1 MNLFLV
7 WKPQLGTV
15 HHPKIHGQWPNARR
29 GDVVQI
35 NNRTYTA
42 IRNTRLT
49 NNVQVSHVRQ
59 QRARAGARMDSRSLG
74 ICGLL
79 ENYMLKP
86 FPYPWKLSG
95 DAHAMAVIVFFL
107 QPAITQGH
115 RDMTSAD
122 LNLSYTYVLQMENVN
137 ASFRLLR
144 AGTLRNPLPINDSY
158 SNVNATETN
167 NIYFDDVTSVYYESS
182 CNESGVNCVVVQINV
197 TEHWMR
203 LLRDDIGDLRLGEMP
218 LPGSH
223 DAMTRGCS
231 NQSYLVDQT
240 PTNLLIR
247 SYFPEVTTVRS
258 SERAQ
263 KRQRALEQVS
273 WKNVNRSLV

>member
-1 MNLFLV
+1 
-7 WKPQLGTV
+7 
-15 HHPKIHGQWPNARR
+15 
-29 GDVVQI
+29 
-35 NNRTYTA
+35 
-42 IRNTRLT
+42 
-49 NNVQVSHVRQ
+49 
-59 QRARAGARMDSRSLG
+59 
-74 ICGLL
+74 
-79 ENYMLKP
+79 
-86 FPYPWKLSG
+86 
-95 DAHAMAVIVFFL
+95 
-107 QPAITQGH
+107 
-115 RDMTSAD
+115 MTSAD
-122 LNLSYTYVLQMENVN
+122 LNLSYTYVLQMEHVN

-247 SYFPEVTTVRS
+247 SYFPEVTTARF
-258 SERAQ
+258 EHAQ
-263 KRQRALEQVS
+263 GQQRMTTYMCPDTE
-273 WKNVNRSLV
+273 